1 MSFSATEAA
10 FEGFRIVRRNP
21 LALVWWAGL
30 YSVLS
35 LASLAAMSL
44 SADAWIGFI
53 QMSEE
58 VERSAAGGQPDP
70 EQVMAML
77 GAMGQAMVNFIW
89 LFPLQ
94 IAVTAVLTAAIAR
107 AVVRPS
113 ERAFGYMRF
122 SADEARVFAVTLVVT
137 LALGAIYLACIF
149 AVAILMAIVGAV
161 ETAFMGLAM
170 LVGFVGTICLLV
182 WLAVRWSLAVP
193 ITVAERR
200 IAFFDS
206 FRVTRG
212 HFWPLLG
219 MAILA
224 GIMAAVIA
232 LLAMIVILPLSL
244 MSGAS
249 MFGGM
254 TSNDPAAMF
263 EIYRT
268 MNPWMIVTALLNAVV
283 YALAV
288 GVVYAP
294 FSAAYR
300 DIKGLPHEG

>member
-30 YSVLS
+30 YAVLS
-35 LASLAAMSL
+35 LASVASMSL
-44 SADAWIGFI
+44 SADAWIEFI
-53 QMSEE
+53 RMSEE
-58 VERSAAGGQPDP
+58 VEQAGAGGQADP
-70 EQVMAML
+70 QQVLAML
-77 GAMGQAMVNFIW
+77 SAMGRAMTNFVW

-94 IAVTAVLTAAIAR
+94 LAVTAVLTAAIAR
-107 AVVRPS
+107 AVVRPA

-122 SADEARVFAVTLVVT
+122 SADELRVFAVTLVVN
-137 LALGAIYLACIF
+137 LALLAIYLLCI
-149 AVAILMAIVGAV
+149 VVVTILMVIAGAID
-161 ETAFMGLAM
+161 TAFIALAM
-170 LVGFVGTICLLV
+170 VLGIIGTIAVLA

-200 IAFFDS
+200 MAFFDS
-206 FRVTRG
+206 FGVTRG
-212 HFWPLLG
+212 RFWPLLG

-224 GIMAAVIA
+224 GVMAAVIA
-232 LLAMIVILPLSL
+232 LLAMIVILPLTML
-244 MSGAS
+244 SGVS

-254 TSNDPAAMF
+254 TSDDPAAMF

-268 MNPWMIVTALLNAVV
+268 MSPWMIVTALLNAVV

-300 DIKGLPHEG
+300 DIKGLPHE